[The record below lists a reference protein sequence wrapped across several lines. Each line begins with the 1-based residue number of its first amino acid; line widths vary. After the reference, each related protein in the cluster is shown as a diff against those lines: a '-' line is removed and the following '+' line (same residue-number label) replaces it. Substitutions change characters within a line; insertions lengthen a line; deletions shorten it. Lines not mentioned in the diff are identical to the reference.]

1 MYVFIHRSLTCS
13 LCNLEFL
20 FWLAMVV
27 IIKYQKIK
35 IYDNNEID
43 SYYKF
48 LVVFEKSDWLKVKV
62 DNNTNFLV

>member
-1 MYVFIHRSLTCS
+1 
-13 LCNLEFL
+13 
-20 FWLAMVV
+20 MVV